1 MYLFPADFNSNS
13 YIHNIDCLVVDMG
26 NYSKELT
33 KVEDKIKEL
42 RVFEEK
48 VIWLIKNIDYALI
61 NKKDE
66 FIDTNEK
73 YKKLKELYFDTSIQI
88 EVVRQA
94 YDDFENDIYNELNTQ
109 ILEIQKEIY
118 SNLDKKIIIKN
129 VYVQGNRGYYNS
141 FSEGGSQRAFD
152 IFKEKQLN
160 GIVNEVE
167 GKDNIKYIK
176 LNTFIDYSN
185 INERRELLW
194 ILGLYLSFILLLSFS
209 SLLEIYKKLKLKNSH
224 SKS

>member
-118 SNLDKKIIIKN
+118 SNLDKK
-129 VYVQGNRGYYNS
+129 
-141 FSEGGSQRAFD
+141 
-152 IFKEKQLN
+152 
-160 GIVNEVE
+160 
-167 GKDNIKYIK
+167 
-176 LNTFIDYSN
+176 
-185 INERRELLW
+185 
-194 ILGLYLSFILLLSFS
+194 LS
-209 SLLEIYKKLKLKNSH
+209 
-224 SKS
+224 

>member
-1 MYLFPADFNSNS
+1 
-13 YIHNIDCLVVDMG
+13 MG

-118 SNLDKKIIIKN
+118 SNLDKK
-129 VYVQGNRGYYNS
+129 
-141 FSEGGSQRAFD
+141 
-152 IFKEKQLN
+152 
-160 GIVNEVE
+160 
-167 GKDNIKYIK
+167 
-176 LNTFIDYSN
+176 
-185 INERRELLW
+185 
-194 ILGLYLSFILLLSFS
+194 LS
-209 SLLEIYKKLKLKNSH
+209 
-224 SKS
+224 